1 MKPQLNKL
9 AIGFGAVFLLLFANL
24 TYLQVFEANSL
35 NIRADNKRS
44 LFKQYDIDR
53 GSIVVPGQPVA
64 YSVKT
69 TGRFKFE
76 RRYVSPA
83 FTHPVG
89 YLSSI
94 YGAAGV

>member
-44 LFKQYDIDR
+44 LFKQYDINN
-53 GSIVVPGQPVA
+53 I
-64 YSVKT
+64 
-69 TGRFKFE
+69 
-76 RRYVSPA
+76 
-83 FTHPVG
+83 
-89 YLSSI
+89 I
-94 YGAAGV
+94 